1 MLLVCVPV
9 VNGLYLVWNWYGVDW
24 YITGMPSL
32 DNGLPQGL
40 LDADSLPLYSRIAG
54 RLLDDISADGARP
67 GDRLPS
73 ERSLAARYGVS
84 RVTLRSALSELA
96 ERDVIESSPAR
107 GWFLA
112 DGYEQAAPA
121 SRPSSARGAG
131 PSVQG
136 FADYADQ
143 YGFKLRDE
151 VLESTVRAATV
162 RESELLRVGPGAA
175 LFEMRRLRF
184 LDDIV
189 VVLEHNRL
197 PLALCPRLA
206 ETDFTRNT
214 LFATLRRADPPQL
227 PKVADYSVE
236 ARHPDEDERRLL
248 EITDATPVLVATQL
262 AFNQNGQPLE
272 LTAAVY
278 RGDRYH
284 FRASI
289 TG

>member
-1 MLLVCVPV
+1 MSSS
-9 VNGLYLVWNWYGVDW
+9 DR
-24 YITGMPSL
+24 
-32 DNGLPQGL
+32 GLPQGL
-40 LDADSLPLYSRIAG
+40 LSGDALPLYSQVAG
-54 RLLDDISADGARP
+54 RLLDDIAEKGARP

-73 ERSLAARYGVS
+73 ERALAIRYGVS
-84 RVTLRSALSELA
+84 RVTLRSALNELA
-96 ERDVIESSPAR
+96 ERQVIESAPAR

-112 DGYEQAAPA
+112 EGYERVAPA
-121 SRPSSARGAG
+121 SPPPSAG
-131 PSVQG
+131 RAAAQTVQG
-136 FADYADQ
+136 FADYAEQ
-143 YGFKLRDE
+143 QGLRLRDS
-151 VLESTVRAATV
+151 VLETRVRPATV
-162 RESELLRVGPGAA
+162 QESEQLRVGPGAA
-175 LFEMRRLRF
+175 LFEMRRLRY

-197 PLALCPRLA
+197 PLALCPELA
-206 ETDFTRNT
+206 ETDFTTHT

-236 ARHPDEDERRLL
+236 ARHPTAEERRLL

-272 LTAAVY
+272 LTAAAY

>member
-1 MLLVCVPV
+1 MLLVCVLV
-9 VNGLYLVWNWYGVDW
+9 VNGLHLVWNWYHSNW
-24 YITGMPSL
+24 YTSGMPS
-32 DNGLPQGL
+32 DNALPQGL
-40 LDADSLPLYSRIAG
+40 LGADSLPLYSQVAG
-54 RLLDDISADGARP
+54 RLLDDIAADGARP

-73 ERSLAARYGVS
+73 ERSLAVRYGVS
-84 RVTLRSALSELA
+84 RVTLRSALNELA

-112 DGYEQAAPA
+112 RGYERAVLD
-121 SRPSSARGAG
+121 SRQSSAPLGG
-131 PSVQG
+131 QSVQG
-136 FADYADQ
+136 FADYAAQ
-143 YGFKLRDE
+143 HGFRLRDE
-151 VLESTVRAATV
+151 VLESRVRAATV
-162 RESELLRVGPGAA
+162 QESELLRVGPGAA

-184 LDDIV
+184 LDDLV

-197 PLALCPRLA
+197 PLGLCPRLA
-206 ETDFTRNT
+206 EADFTKDT

-236 ARHPDEDERRLL
+236 ARHPTEEERNLL

-262 AFNQNGQPLE
+262 AFNQNAQPLE
-272 LTAAVY
+272 LTAAVF